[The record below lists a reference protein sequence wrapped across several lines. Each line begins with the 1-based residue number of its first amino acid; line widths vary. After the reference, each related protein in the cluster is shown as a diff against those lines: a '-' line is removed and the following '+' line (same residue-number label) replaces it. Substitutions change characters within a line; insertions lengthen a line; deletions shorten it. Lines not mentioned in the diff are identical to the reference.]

1 MRMGDARRLEV
12 LERPQRLAAQR
23 GHHAREHDHEAVAAG
38 VHHAGLAQHRQQLG
52 AALDRLLAGVD
63 RALQQQR
70 QHRVLLRRGPS
81 RSVSRGC
88 GHVRDLAWRPVRHL
102 THHGEDRPLGRPP
115 HRAVGA
121 VGGAGHGGADQH
133 RVDQLAGARD
143 QLLGGAADQLGEDH
157 AGVAAGAQ
165 QRGARHGVDDLLAP
179 DLVERPCVLREAVEL
194 VEHGAQRQRH
204 VVPRVAVGDREDV
217 QVVDLLAARFERAEG
232 ALDDGAEAEKARIGH
247 GSAERSR

>member
-23 GHHAREHDHEAVAAG
+23 RHDAREHDHEAVAAG
-38 VHHAGLAQHRQQLG
+38 VHHARLAQHRQQLG
-52 AALDRLLAGVD
+52 PALDRLLAGVD

-70 QHRVLLRRGPS
+70 QQRVLLVGDRVLRQPGL
-81 RSVSRGC
+81 R
-88 GHVRDLAWRPVRHL
+88 HVRELRGDPVRHL
-102 THHGEDRPLGRPP
+102 THHGEDRALGRPP

-143 QLLGGAADQLGEDH
+143 QLLGGAADQLREDH
-157 AGVAAGAQ
+157 PGVAAGAQ
-165 QRGARHGVDDLLAP
+165 QRGARHRADDLLAP
-179 DLVERPCVLREAVEL
+179 DLVERPLVLREAVEL

-204 VVPRVAVGDREDV
+204 VVPRIAVGDREDV

-232 ALDDGAEAEKARIGH
+232 TLDDGAEAKKAGIRH